1 MADATTVTP
10 ATAATAA
17 GMELVPDEEMWKRAE
32 QLPCR
37 LSVELRVPVFTVRDL
52 FRLSTGSVIET
63 DWAQSTDVPLFV
75 NKELI
80 GWAEF
85 EVLGEGLAVR
95 VTEFA

>member
-1 MADATTVTP
+1 MAEA
-10 ATAATAA
+10 AMIAQAAETAAV
-17 GMELVPDEEMWKRAE
+17 EPEPDESMWKRAE
-32 QLPCR
+32 ELPCR
-37 LSVELRVPVFTVRDL
+37 LSVELKVPVFTVRDL
-52 FRLSTGSVIET
+52 FRLSAGSVIET

-80 GWAEF
+80 GWGEF

>member
-1 MADATTVTP
+1 MAEAAIVTP
-10 ATAATAA
+10 ATATTMA
-17 GMELVPDEEMWKRAE
+17 GMEIVPDESMWKRAE
-32 QLPCR
+32 LLPCR
-37 LSVELRVPVFTVRDL
+37 LSVELKVPVFTVRDL
-52 FRLSTGSVIET
+52 VRLSAGSVIET

>member
-1 MADATTVTP
+1 MADAAIATP
-10 ATAATAA
+10 ATAGPAA
-17 GMELVPDEEMWKRAE
+17 EMEIEPSESMWKRAE

-52 FRLSTGSVIET
+52 FRLSAGSVIET
-63 DWAQSTDVPLFV
+63 DWAQSTDVPLYV

>member
-1 MADATTVTP
+1 MAE
-10 ATAATAA
+10 AATIAQAA
-17 GMELVPDEEMWKRAE
+17 ETVAVEPEPDESMWKRAE
-32 QLPCR
+32 GLPCR
-37 LSVELRVPVFTVRDL
+37 LSVELKVPVFTVRDL
-52 FRLSTGSVIET
+52 FRLSAGSVIET

>member
-1 MADATTVTP
+1 MADAAMLTP
-10 ATAATAA
+10 ATASTAVE
-17 GMELVPDEEMWKRAE
+17 MEFVPDESMWKRAE

-37 LSVELRVPVFTVRDL
+37 LSVELKVPLFSVRDL
-52 FRLSTGSVIET
+52 FRLSAGSVIET